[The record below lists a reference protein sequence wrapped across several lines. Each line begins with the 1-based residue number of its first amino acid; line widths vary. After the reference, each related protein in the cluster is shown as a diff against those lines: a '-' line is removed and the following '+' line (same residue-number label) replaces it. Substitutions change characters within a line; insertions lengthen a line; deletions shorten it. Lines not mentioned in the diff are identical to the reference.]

1 MLEYL
6 ITGVYPE
13 NKIYTKY
20 FGCIDRAFTAIKKFK
35 TSTELDEQYDIVA
48 KLLGF
53 ANRFEYFVYSI
64 IALINNNTLAIVARK
79 NADFQLPTTVS
90 SSSTASVVYGM
101 DGIERHSSSGSK
113 GNTIFTLHP
122 QAKISA
128 NGKKKVYEPYVDD
141 MNYELL
147 RTILPALNLTEE
159 ERQKALSGEIEVPFF
174 QRFGQEYREE
184 SDIPLNDYNILASK
198 VIQEDGNL
206 DLSSLTPLALAGY
219 EHQLSVH
226 GEKKVL
232 NLLHRF
238 KTNHKLR
245 TYASKLSDNIVDIDD
260 VQLSLLP
267 EIHEAARV
275 LNTKPHL
282 IVSRLKRIKRSI
294 TALGLRSELAATL
307 DANGNLPND
316 PDIKAK
322 FVQFTNLIKIKT
334 PEVALQQLRNTRVA
348 TDGKRVTLMYKL
360 ANCLNKEGELPKDD
374 LVIQAEFD
382 QYVQLTTKKDR
393 VVALQQLR
401 STRTANDGKRAKLM
415 SKLATALDKNGNL
428 PTDAATQAEFEQYVE
443 LTTKK
448 DKVAALQHLRN
459 TRADYDTRTKK
470 KQERKRKR
478 SIMLDIPNQKPSD
491 ADLFAKFG

>member
-20 FGCIDRAFTAIKKFK
+20 FGCIDRAFTTIKKFK

-79 NADFQLPTTVS
+79 DANFELPTTVS

-101 DGIERHSSSGSK
+101 DGIERHSSSSSK

-128 NGKKKVYEPYVDD
+128 NGKKRVYLPYVDD

-159 ERQKALSGEIEVPFF
+159 EGQKALSGEIEVPFF
-174 QRFGQEYREE
+174 QRFGQEHREK
-184 SDIPLNDYNILASK
+184 SDIPLDEYNILASK
-198 VIQEDGNL
+198 VVQENGNL
-206 DLSSLTPLALAGY
+206 DLSSLTPHALAGY
-219 EHQLSVH
+219 EHQVSVH
-226 GEKKVL
+226 GEDKVL

-238 KTNHKLR
+238 KTNHKLQ
-245 TYASKLSDNIVDIDD
+245 TYAAKLSDNIVDIDD

-267 EIHEAARV
+267 DVHEAARV

-282 IVSRLKRIKRSI
+282 IVSRLRRIKRAQ
-294 TALGLRSELAATL
+294 TANGKRLAQLNKLAALL
-307 DANGNLPND
+307 DENDKLPTD
-316 PDIKAK
+316 TATRAK
-322 FVQFTNLIKIKT
+322 FDKFASSTRMKN
-334 PEVALQQLRNTRVA
+334 EDDALQQLRNKKPK
-348 TDGKRVTLMYKL
+348 KREMVDEPGVKTS
-360 ANCLNKEGELPKDD
+360 EPSKD
-374 LVIQAEFD
+374 
-382 QYVQLTTKKDR
+382 
-393 VVALQQLR
+393 QLR
-401 STRTANDGKRAKLM
+401 EWG
-415 SKLATALDKNGNL
+415 
-428 PTDAATQAEFEQYVE
+428 F
-443 LTTKK
+443 
-448 DKVAALQHLRN
+448 
-459 TRADYDTRTKK
+459 
-470 KQERKRKR
+470 
-478 SIMLDIPNQKPSD
+478 
-491 ADLFAKFG
+491 